1 MMKNLTWEIP
11 DKKVFKLKRKKNIK
25 GFVVATCSLN
35 QEHAS
40 KCWSLTMMMMIARG
54 HQRMINQCGLFLCTT
69 HIIGKIHQASRW
81 WSIVTILFKLTHTQ
95 IITRWLLTVT
105 RRVSPV
111 VRVMLQQS
119 RIFGNWHM
127 AIPNQVYFA
136 MQYYYTIWYLT
147 NQPTDFT
154 HFTRC
159 IFDI

>member
-1 MMKNLTWEIP
+1 
-11 DKKVFKLKRKKNIK
+11 
-25 GFVVATCSLN
+25 
-35 QEHAS
+35 
-40 KCWSLTMMMMIARG
+40 MMMMIARG

-127 AIPNQVYFA
+127 AIPNQEYFA

-159 IFDI
+159 ILDVKICMCFVWSYLVVQLLACIQLYWVRIDIWL